1 MKIHQFLKFAL
12 FQINTIISIG
22 YLNNSQTTSRILML
36 YVVILL
42 SKVTGHLFN
51 KKTLVCA
58 VSPYHTTLEDIRGDT
73 FIFLCWTPFSY
84 KVIWIILIL

>member
-22 YLNNSQTTSRILML
+22 YLNNSQTISRILML
-36 YVVILL
+36 HVVILL

-58 VSPYHTTLEDIRGDT
+58 VSPYHTTPEDIRGT
-73 FIFLCWTPFSY
+73 HSFSY
-84 KVIWIILIL
+84 VENLLITKLSGLF